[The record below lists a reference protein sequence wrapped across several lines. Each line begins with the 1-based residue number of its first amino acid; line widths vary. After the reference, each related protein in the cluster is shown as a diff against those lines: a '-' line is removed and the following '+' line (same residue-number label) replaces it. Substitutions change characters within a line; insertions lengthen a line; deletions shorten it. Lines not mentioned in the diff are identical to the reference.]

1 MRSNM
6 LATAIVASLG
16 LASLVAT
23 GDAAAQT
30 VSQEQ
35 LAQLQAQIAA
45 LQAQVEALQ
54 TRTDAQSDI
63 NVANA
68 QAADA
73 ATETKDKVSKLEK
86 LVNDTKI
93 SGRMYYDF
101 SHIDAE
107 DNGVSTSA
115 TGTGFDIK
123 RFYLGVDHK
132 FNDIWSINLTT
143 DFQYSSAIGSTEVY
157 LKKAYLEGK
166 FSDAFAV
173 RVGSTDLPWVPFAE
187 NAYGYRYVENTLIDR
202 LKYGTSAD
210 WGVHAA
216 GELGSGMFNY
226 AVAVINGAGYKNP
239 SRSKSVDFEGRIGF
253 EPVEGMTIAVGGYSG
268 KLGKETET
276 VDAPHTANRFDALIA
291 YATPNFR
298 VGAEYFSAKDWNV
311 TQVAEDKADGYS
323 VFGNV
328 GLGGEGIN
336 LFARYDS
343 AKVSKD
349 IDPSLKNTYYNVG
362 VEFPVTKGIKVAP
375 VYKYT
380 KLENDTDVELVTKEF
395 GVWGEFRF

>member
-1 MRSNM
+1 MRSNL
-6 LATAIVASLG
+6 LATAIAIGLGFAAVAPAHAADDT
-16 LASLVAT
+16 AS
-23 GDAAAQT
+23 
-30 VSQEQ
+30 Q
-35 LAQLQAQIAA
+35 LAAMKAQIVA
-45 LQAQVEALQ
+45 LQAQVEELQ
-54 TRTDAQSDI
+54 ARTDAQSDV
-63 NVANA
+63 NVTQA
-68 QAADA
+68 QAIEAAQATNTKADA
-73 ATETKDKVSKLEK
+73 LEK
-86 LVNDTKI
+86 LVNDTKL

-101 SHIDAE
+101 SHINAE
-107 DNGVSTSA
+107 SNGVKTSA

-132 FNDIWSINLTT
+132 FNDTWSMNLTT
-143 DFQYSSAIGSTEVY
+143 DFQYSSAIGATEIY
-157 LKKAYLEGK
+157 LKKAYIEGK
-166 FSDAFAV
+166 FSKAFAV
-173 RVGSTDLPWVPFAE
+173 RLGSTDLPWVPFAE
-187 NAYGYRYVENTLIDR
+187 NAYGYRYIENTLIDR

-210 WGVHAA
+210 WGVHVA
-216 GELGSGMFNY
+216 GSSDSGMFNY
-226 AVAVINGAGYKNP
+226 AAAMLNGAGYKNP

-253 EPVEGMTIAVGGYSG
+253 APVEGLTLAVGGYTG

-276 VDAPHTANRFDALIA
+276 VGVPHTAKRFDALAA

-298 VGAEYFSAKDWNV
+298 IGAEYFSANDWNV

-328 GLGGEGIN
+328 ALGGNGIN

-343 AKVSKD
+343 AKLSKD
-349 IDPSLKNTYYNVG
+349 IDPSLKNTYYNFG

-380 KLENDTDVELVTKEF
+380 KLADDTGINQVTREF